1 MGNFSEIDDC
11 CRKPILITVSPY
23 LRDHLFEGKAVLPA
37 VTSMQLLADA
47 VSGLPEEIDDRRIA
61 HAAFEKLLVLDPGE
75 KSIDAYTE
83 TKKIQDGGLSIK
95 LVTRRYFGGSG
106 ITRVIEHA
114 RVCFFPRTE
123 RPDSSCIPVFE
134 KSRSGMTVSADSV
147 YRELVPFGRTYQNI
161 SGSVTLNRVNAVAN
175 IFAPELPDINGS
187 LGSPFVLDAAFH
199 VACVWGQRYSGFI
212 GFPIG
217 FDSRVVITPT
227 KSGGTYTA
235 HLLPVKQCRGENIFD
250 VWIYQPD
257 SDTVFEIVAGLRMRD
272 VTGGRK
278 KPPQWIQTHL
288 YTD

>member
-1 MGNFSEIDDC
+1 MGNFSEIDAC
-11 CRKPILITVSPY
+11 IRKPIAIAVSPY
-23 LRDHLFEGKAVLPA
+23 LRDHVFEGKAVLPA

-47 VSGLPEEIDDRRIA
+47 VRGLQKEIDDRRIV
-61 HAAFEKLLVLDPGE
+61 HAVFEKLLVLDPRE

-83 TKKIQDGGLSIK
+83 TEKIQDGGLSIK

-106 ITRVIEHA
+106 ITRAIEHA

-123 RPDSSCIPVFE
+123 RPDRPCMPVFGE
-134 KSRSGMTVSADSV
+134 FKSGMTVASDSL
-147 YRELVPFGRTYQNI
+147 YRSLVPFGRTYQNI
-161 SGSVTLNRVNAVAN
+161 SGSVTLNRAGAVAN
-175 IFAPELPDINGS
+175 IFAPELPDVDGS

-199 VACVWGQRYSGFI
+199 VACAWGQRYSGFI
-212 GFPIG
+212 GFPVG

-235 HLLPVKQCRGENIFD
+235 HVLPVKQCRGENIFD

-257 SDTVFEIVAGLRMRD
+257 SDTVFEIVAGLKMRD

-288 YTD
+288 STD